1 MEGDKVVTLNRKARH
16 DYDILETCEAGIVLK
31 GTEVKSARNGRVS
44 LNESYAKVIGSDAYI
59 LGMHIAPYEA
69 GNRENAEPTRPRR
82 LLLHRREISHFT
94 GKTQERGLT
103 LVPLKFYFQRGRAK
117 VELGLGRGRK
127 THDKRQVLAERDAQR
142 DIDRTLTNRDY

>member
-69 GNRENAEPTRPRR
+69 GNRENVEPTRPRR

-103 LVPLKFYFQRGRAK
+103 LVPLKLYFQRGRAK

-127 THDKRQVLAERDAQR
+127 IHDKRQVLAERDAQR
-142 DIDRTLTNRDY
+142 DIDRTLKNNEY

>member
-69 GNRENAEPTRPRR
+69 GNRENVEPTRPRR

-103 LVPLKFYFQRGRAK
+103 LVPLKLYFQRGRAK